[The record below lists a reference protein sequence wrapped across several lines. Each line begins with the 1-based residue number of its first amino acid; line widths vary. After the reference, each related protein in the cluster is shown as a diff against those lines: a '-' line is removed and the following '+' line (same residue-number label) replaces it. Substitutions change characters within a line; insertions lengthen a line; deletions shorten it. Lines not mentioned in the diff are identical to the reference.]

1 MVLLRI
7 SILAITIAMML
18 GLVSAADCKTFTDAL
33 GREVSLKGD
42 PLRIIPLAPNLTE
55 ILFFLGL
62 GDRVVGVTTHCTYPP
77 EAALLP
83 KVGSYI
89 NINVEKILSL
99 SPDLVFAT
107 FDGNARGTVELLEQA
122 GVKVFVVNPRT
133 ARQVIETT
141 FTMGVVCGIQDKASD
156 LRQSLTKRVDRVV
169 EKTRDR
175 LEPLVFLQINVQP
188 IITVNRHTFHH
199 DLIRLAGGRNMAAE
213 ESITYPRY
221 SLEEVIRRNP
231 EVILIS
237 SMERGGR
244 FERARQDWLEFKS
257 IPAVQHERVHLID
270 SDFIDRPAPRFIQ
283 GLETMVRFIHPEV
296 FK

>member
-1 MVLLRI
+1 
-7 SILAITIAMML
+7 
-18 GLVSAADCKTFTDAL
+18 
-33 GREVSLKGD
+33 
-42 PLRIIPLAPNLTE
+42 
-55 ILFFLGL
+55 
-62 GDRVVGVTTHCTYPP
+62 
-77 EAALLP
+77 
-83 KVGSYI
+83 
-89 NINVEKILSL
+89 
-99 SPDLVFAT
+99 
-107 FDGNARGTVELLEQA
+107 
-122 GVKVFVVNPRT
+122 
-133 ARQVIETT
+133 
-141 FTMGVVCGIQDKASD
+141 MGVVCGIQDKASD

-188 IITVNRHTFHH
+188 IITVNRHTFHD

-270 SDFIDRPAPRFIQ
+270 SDLIDRPAPRFIQ
-283 GLETMVRFIHPEV
+283 GLDTMVRFIHPEV